1 MCAVSHFMLV
11 AAAVSYLSASADFFI
26 LVELDGFFRMM
37 SACVFRL
44 PVCLRLPPARVCLC
58 VQAAKKKKKVCFGLY
73 VCVCVCERAYRNVQ
87 ECVCIAGYGVTG
99 GSSSPQTR
107 PDDEEGSGWVRG
119 AAVCCGVVS
128 NLGHGLGLRLNEK

>member
-1 MCAVSHFMLV
+1 MLV
-11 AAAVSYLSASADFFI
+11 ATAVSYLSASADFFI

-44 PVCLRLPPARVCLC
+44 PVCLRSPGPPLVCVC
-58 VQAAKKKKKVCFGLY
+58 VRKQQKKKCLLWFI
-73 VCVCVCERAYRNVQ
+73 CVCVCERAYRNVQ